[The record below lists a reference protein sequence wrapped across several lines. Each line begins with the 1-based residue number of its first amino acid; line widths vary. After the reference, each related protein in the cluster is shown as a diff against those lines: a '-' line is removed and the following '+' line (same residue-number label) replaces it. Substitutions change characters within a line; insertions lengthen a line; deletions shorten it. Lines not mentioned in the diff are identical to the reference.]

1 MTVKRIRGASRAL
14 EVLEAIA
21 REQPV
26 AVGQLSKILGEHK
39 STLQRVLMTLAD
51 DGWIRAAPGPMT
63 RWELAPRIYTL
74 MQTGQGN
81 TEIRHRARAA
91 LDTLRA
97 RTGETVM
104 LVVPDRGRLITI
116 EALESNQVIRSAP
129 YIGMIV
135 PPRESAAGRAVL
147 ARMTPGQRFELLGAE
162 PDDELTALLT
172 EVAERG
178 YSINEGAVVD
188 GSTNVGGA
196 IMGPNGAPVAAIV
209 VSGPSE
215 RMPPAVQQAIGELV
229 IETAERLSKVMP
241 ALL

>member
-1 MTVKRIRGASRAL
+1 
-14 EVLEAIA
+14 
-21 REQPV
+21 
-26 AVGQLSKILGEHK
+26 
-39 STLQRVLMTLAD
+39 
-51 DGWIRAAPGPMT
+51 
-63 RWELAPRIYTL
+63 
-74 MQTGQGN
+74 
-81 TEIRHRARAA
+81 
-91 LDTLRA
+91 
-97 RTGETVM
+97 
-104 LVVPDRGRLITI
+104 
-116 EALESNQVIRSAP
+116 
-129 YIGMIV
+129 
-135 PPRESAAGRAVL
+135 
-147 ARMTPGQRFELLGAE
+147 MTPGQRFELLGAE